1 MNEGVRRSAG
11 LGPVLGAVGVAI
23 AALVLSIGVLVWRS
37 GAQRQVIDAQTAR
50 CRNADLAACDN
61 LRSQCIKR
69 SGESCTALA
78 ESILASAA
86 PHDIR
91 EAVRLLA
98 EACELRDRNA
108 CLRAASLLAKGDGVP
123 ADPGRATQLR
133 ARACT
138 LGATDACTQR

>member
-11 LGPVLGAVGVAI
+11 IGPALGAVGVAVV
-23 AALVLSIGVLVWRS
+23 AVVLSIGILLWRS
-37 GAQRQVIDAQTAR
+37 GAQRQVIDAETAR
-50 CRNADLAACDN
+50 CRNADLVACDN

-86 PHDIR
+86 PHDTR
-91 EAVRLLA
+91 EAVRLLG

-108 CLRAASLLAKGDGVP
+108 CVRAASLLSKGDGVP
-123 ADPGRATQLR
+123 ADPGRATELR

-138 LGATDACTQR
+138 LGATDACAPR